1 MKNQN
6 NFKSNDILAFNLQGI
21 YRVDSIDSMNMG
33 GNGPTDYYILSQVSG
48 RFTHKT
54 YVKVDRAGVEG
65 LRPVISS
72 KDLKE
77 AKTKFNKFSVEEMN
91 AKLNCVEKI
100 SVFTKM
106 MISEGF
112 VGSLQ
117 AYLAS
122 TTELKKKKED
132 KKIKEFS
139 IKLRNQIIEEIALSE
154 SMTIDQARSE
164 FELILKSKEPLLG

>member
-1 MKNQN
+1 MSTQS
-6 NFKSNDILAFNLQGI
+6 NFKSNDILAFNLQGL
-21 YRVDSIDSMNMG
+21 YRVDSIDSLNMG

-65 LRPVISS
+65 LRPVICS

-77 AKTKFNKFSVEEMN
+77 AKTKFNKFLVEEMN
-91 AKLNCVEKI
+91 IKLNCVEKI
-100 SVFTKM
+100 SFCTKM

-117 AYLAS
+117 AYLTS
-122 TTELKKKKED
+122 SLELKKKKED

-154 SMTIDQARSE
+154 SISVDEARAE
-164 FELILKSKEPLLG
+164 FESIIKLKEPLQG

>member
-1 MKNQN
+1 MKLQN
-6 NFKSNDILAFNLQGI
+6 YKSNDILAFNLQGL
-21 YRVDSIDSMNMG
+21 YKVDSVDSMNL
-33 GNGPTDYYILSQVSG
+33 GNGPTDYYILSQLTG

-65 LRPVISS
+65 LRPVICS
-72 KDLKE
+72 KDFKE
-77 AKTKFNKFSVEEMN
+77 AKTKFNTYCVQEMN

-100 SVFTKM
+100 GVFTKM

-117 AYLAS
+117 AYLSS
-122 TTELKKKKED
+122 TLELKKKKED

-154 SMTIDQARSE
+154 SISIDQARGE
-164 FELILKSKEPLLG
+164 FEALIKLKEPLLA